1 MENSVVQQIK
11 DRLDIVEV
19 ISGYIKLQKAGVNY
33 RAPCPFHSEKTPSFF
48 VSPARQ
54 IWHCFGC
61 GKGGDVFG
69 FVKEIEGMEFGDAL
83 RVLAQKAGVELKK
96 QDPKLQTER
105 QRLYEISDLAT
116 RFFEK
121 QLQESKI
128 GKTVKEYL
136 LKRGISEKSI
146 KEWRIGYAPE
156 AWQTLS
162 DFLVG
167 RGYKREEII
176 KVGIAIKKS
185 NYDSY
190 DRFRG
195 RIMFPISDTS
205 GQIIGFTGR
214 VFDEGKEKPVQEG
227 GKYVNTPNTLLYD
240 KSRILY
246 GLDKAKVAI
255 RKNDACILVEGQ
267 TDVIMAFQAGF
278 ENVVATSGT
287 ALTSYQLN
295 ILKRYSLNILTA
307 FDMDMAGDSATKR
320 GIELAQAQGFSIKVV
335 AMPDGEDPADIISK
349 KPKAFKKL
357 IDQARSIL
365 EFYFETTFFRF
376 DEKKPENKS
385 KIAEILLPVIKK
397 IPNKIEQSHWIQK
410 LSGQLEV
417 SEESIREELKKTK
430 KEIAEAVS
438 KEKIAPAP
446 KTRKE
451 MLEEKIISLILKFPA
466 HMSVIKNDY
475 LDCFSDSTKEII
487 IKLKEQ
493 KVDKNMPLEKMLK
506 ENFSEKEIDFLNYL
520 YLKADIEI
528 EGDNIKPLE
537 EIDVCLMEIQTL
549 KIKAKLNRLSKQIK
563 QEEELK
569 NFKKANALVEEF
581 NKLSQNLK

>member
-320 GIELAQAQGFSIKVV
+320 GIELAQAQGFNIKVV
-335 AMPDGEDPADIISK
+335 AMPEGEDPADIISK